1 MNPFYFSAQTPP
13 SSQLKTGSEEAG
25 KALSIQSSKLYSA
38 RLEMLGNQLSQVKV
52 AVGKQTITVP
62 LPPQQLPPGIKL
74 DQPLQVSFSITKNG
88 QQQIRFFAQGSAPS
102 VTSSTSSAQTVK
114 ISLTDAQLVNLL
126 TLGKAFKANPDG
138 RVQTQGKIVMI
149 NQNTPAL
156 KLPGLT
162 NAIKLPEG
170 LADLAKDAKA
180 VGVTISAKG
189 NKIELQLSLDPKNPK
204 ATQFN
209 LPLSAD
215 KVTQM
220 VKQSISQTS
229 NMAVK
234 VDSKSVSP
242 AGTTKI
248 TLANQQQLSLP
259 TKVAANADVKVQAL
273 SQHEL
278 TIKVTPI
285 IAQSEKALAA
295 IILKQPMPLL
305 SEDQINAKVSAKADT
320 KAAAAIILKQPMPL
334 LSEDQIN
341 AKVSAKADTKAA
353 EGSKTATSTSTHPL
367 NKAAASFK
375 PAIDSLIQAV
385 KLTAEKSLVG
395 PTDQPQVKQ
404 PLPPRV
410 DLKQQK
416 QILDKLIDPLIR
428 ILLPKKINLSEGL
441 KTLAALEQQLPDT
454 KPAADG
460 SKDPQLKQLLNQINN
475 SIIDQNTPLTE
486 KNMATIIS
494 QLLNVNPARVS
505 PTVQSTP
512 ANAIANALQLLLGSK
527 LVQRSEAKVTPQ
539 LLQQLTSLLKPL
551 TNKEA
556 KTPSAMKALTAS
568 MTQTEQ
574 GGNSLKTLVG
584 LQSGI
589 RHQQLENVEKKLD
602 GNPQINVNMPLKL
615 DDEIKEVKIA
625 ISEEQ
630 RNNSGSANKKSIWQ
644 LNLTFDLGEM
654 GKLLVNAK
662 LKEGEVSMHL
672 YAEQQHTLTLMERF
686 SSILEKRLETQGVKI
701 NNIQSSLGKIN
712 TPKGSKPLN
721 SILQI
726 TV

>member
-320 KAAAAIILKQPMPL
+320 KAA
-334 LSEDQIN
+334 
-341 AKVSAKADTKAA
+341 
-353 EGSKTATSTSTHPL
+353 EGSKTATSTHPL